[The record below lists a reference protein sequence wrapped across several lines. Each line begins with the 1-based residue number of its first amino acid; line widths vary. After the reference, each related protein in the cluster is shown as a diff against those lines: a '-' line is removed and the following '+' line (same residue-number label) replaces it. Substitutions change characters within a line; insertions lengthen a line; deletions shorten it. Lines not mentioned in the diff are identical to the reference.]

1 MIQVIP
7 FIYEDRDDLYANT
20 YVLIDENKAC
30 VVIDPAK
37 SYDGLA
43 NYIKKN
49 ELCLKG
55 ILITHGHADH
65 IRGIDVL
72 VNAFNA
78 PVYIGFDDLD
88 KLTDTYSNCSEFLGE
103 SVIVKAKAET
113 VADKDVLRLISED
126 ICVIYTPYHTSG
138 GVCFYLKDSNI
149 LFTGD
154 FIIPHGVGRCDLP
167 TAKPHELRHS
177 MEKIL
182 ALPPSTKI
190 YGGHEKPS
198 TLELEMRINP
208 YVK

>member
-103 SVIVKAKAET
+103 SVVVKDKAET

>member
-126 ICVIYTPYHTSG
+126 IRVIYTPYHTSG